1 MMILN
6 QEDQPVA
13 SSLYSSHAGLQVA
26 AAAAPIKRGRGRPKK
41 AASMIMN
48 MLLLLPRNHD
58 LLVM

>member
-1 MMILN
+1 MC
-6 QEDQPVA
+6 VA

-41 AASMIMN
+41 GTSSDNEPAPM
-48 MLLLLPRNHD
+48 LPRNHD

>member
-13 SSLYSSHAGLQVA
+13 SSLYSSHARLQV

-48 MLLLLPRNHD
+48 VLLLLPRNHD